1 MRRSTDVG
9 VKVGSNDRFEFQAT
23 AGSDPQLPDDVF
35 MGYDGLLILN
45 LPLTRTSH
53 RQYFSLNG
61 S

>member
-1 MRRSTDVG
+1 MRRSTVVG
-9 VKVGSNDRFEFQAT
+9 FEFGLNDRLGLQAT
-23 AGSDPQLPDDVF
+23 TAPNPQLPDDVF
-35 MGYDGLLILN
+35 MGYGGLLILN